1 MKFTNVN
8 VLKEEKRMKK
18 NLIIGVVLGILAIVF
33 FVIGDKVEEN
43 NTKNAKDLHSIII
56 SNDENKDNVLSY
68 IDAKRIPLR
77 FAGYD
82 DTTDAYYLI
91 NDGKYLYIAYMSEED
106 YKNVYD
112 EDNMDDVI
120 RITGVTKLTTKD
132 VKSLAVDA
140 YNDLYTDEEDQISIA
155 DFDDY
160 FGTVYL
166 DMTKDATDTAG
177 FEYLLG
183 IILLVSGI
191 VVFIVGILR
200 IVTYKN
206 KLKKLDEYDIS
217 KVDKEMNNPES
228 FYYAASRLYLTPN
241 YIVNF
246 GFNLDIIKYDE
257 LIWMYPTERRVNGI
271 KTSKA
276 IVLQDKYGKYHTIAS
291 IDVVTKAKKEEY
303 DEIWNTISSKNDK
316 LLLGYNK
323 ENINKSKE
331 ITKNKIK

>member
-18 NLIIGVVLGILAIVF
+18 NLIIGVVLGIIAIVF

-91 NDGKYLYIAYMSEED
+91 NDGKYIYIAYMSEED

-120 RITGVTKLTTKD
+120 RITGVTELTTKD

-166 DMTKDATDTAG
+166 NMTKDATDTAG

>member
-33 FVIGDKVEEN
+33 FVIGGKVEEN
-43 NTKNAKDLHSIII
+43 NIKNAKDLHSIII
-56 SNDENKDNVLSY
+56 SKDENKDGVLSY
-68 IDAKRIPLR
+68 IDAKRVPLK

-91 NDGKYLYIAYMSEED
+91 SDGEYLYIIYMSEEE
-106 YKNVYD
+106 YKKVYN

-120 RITGVTKLTTKD
+120 RITGVTELTTKD
-132 VKSLAVDA
+132 VKSLAIDA
-140 YNDLYTDEEDQISIA
+140 YNDLYTDKEDQISIA

-166 DMTKDATDTAG
+166 NMTKDATDTAG

-183 IILLVSGI
+183 AILLVSGT

-228 FYYAASRLYLTPN
+228 FYYESSRLYLTPN

-271 KTSKA
+271 KASKS

-291 IDVVTKAKKEEY
+291 IDIITKAKKEEY
-303 DEIWNTISSKNDK
+303 EEIWNTISNKNDK

-331 ITKNKIK
+331 ITKNIIK